1 MTSLLVLLIAG
12 IVIFVAL
19 IIGVYNTLI
28 HKRMSVKEAWA
39 DIDVQ
44 LKRRYDLIP
53 NIVESVKG
61 YASHEKELFEKVT
74 LARSQAMQA
83 TGKEKMLAENT
94 LTETIKSL
102 FAVAENYPQLKANEN
117 FLGLQQ
123 ELSDTENKIE
133 SSRRFYN
140 GTVKEYNISVQVFPS
155 NIIAGLFG
163 FKPEPLFETT
173 KPEEREAVKV
183 KF

>member
-1 MTSLLVLLIAG
+1 MSILYI
-12 IVIFVAL
+12 IL
-19 IIGVYNTLI
+19 IIVVLIILWIILTYNGLI
-28 HKRMSVKEAWA
+28 KIRNRSKEAWA